1 MTEYGILPSSI
12 QYASPMDGL
21 LNSALSL
28 RGVWILDEQRQKI
41 LFSRRFPTVEKRA
54 LELIRA
60 QQHIGTDE
68 NQSIMLSSS
77 SAQPFVK
84 SLAHHLS
91 ASISDFGDGFLVEYF
106 SLAKKQYETLAAS
119 RSGLSMHAQLFKHSS
134 VHPPKI
140 QSILETVENENH
152 ESLWKVF
159 LKLMEENYAMFSM
172 DTKFVEK
179 YHLEEQIMLSS
190 SMGSDSISAE
200 DEDLAI
206 LLPLEVSTSL
216 NTQNSLTVKSQ
227 SVDRIK
233 SPTNKKGLKSPSGK
247 KHNSSARGFS
257 TKPNNNSPNH
267 INLFG
272 NSGNATSLQTAESDK
287 NVPPHIF
294 PFVSIVVGGV
304 TFVALPLIVPN
315 ASTTTPESFIDFSKL
330 ENTLEYPSISGAFS
344 FLQDLS
350 SNFFLANQKHQ
361 KSSEVTNY
369 MNMYISQC
377 APFGRPIDSAPS
389 NVHLLLTK
397 PFPIDDPELSS
408 LRRPSWKA
416 HSLKFDQQRIHFI
429 IRENIL
435 SAQFDKK
442 DIPDEISCFGS
453 ILCSAEIDGF
463 SDVTVSL
470 SELRNTRHIS
480 VHYCCRD
487 HPDEMSNPG
496 CEYASLSFSPPSGAF
511 VLCKYNI
518 ENVNKPPVRGYYQ
531 MRELADNK
539 VEFLLQLGIDSV
551 DSQFEYCNVIIP
563 FPNRTE
569 VTDISYQAVQG
580 QLTKGKGKNNLVWTI
595 GNKWKT
601 KELSLSGTLTFNQ
614 TSSSDTMAIV
624 KDVSDPFFVNK
635 NSLVRLQYKLLNMS
649 LSGVI
654 IDPKTVSLNSSLKLE
669 AVTIK
674 REIVAEDC
682 VIYNSR
688 GDVRHVQ

>member
-1 MTEYGILPSSI
+1 M
-12 QYASPMDGL
+12 
-21 LNSALSL
+21 
-28 RGVWILDEQRQKI
+28 
-41 LFSRRFPTVEKRA
+41 
-54 LELIRA
+54 
-60 QQHIGTDE
+60 
-68 NQSIMLSSS
+68 
-77 SAQPFVK
+77 
-84 SLAHHLS
+84 
-91 ASISDFGDGFLVEYF
+91 EYF
-106 SLAKKQYETLAAS
+106 RLARKQYETLAAS
-119 RSGLSMHAQLFKHSS
+119 TGGLSMHAQLFKNSTQQ
-134 VHPPKI
+134 PKI
-140 QSILETVENENH
+140 QSSILETTERENN
-152 ESLWKVF
+152 ESSWRVF
-159 LKLMEENYAMFSM
+159 MKLLEENYAIFSM
-172 DTKFVEK
+172 NTKFVEK
-179 YHLEEQIMLSS
+179 YHLEEQLMLLS
-190 SMGSDSISAE
+190 SMGADSISAE
-200 DEDLAI
+200 DEDLSI
-206 LLPLEVSTSL
+206 LLPIEVSTSA
-216 NTQNSLTVKSQ
+216 NTQGGHSSLSVKYQ
-227 SVDRIK
+227 SADRIK
-233 SPTNKKGLKSPSGK
+233 SPTKKGLKSPNGK
-247 KHNSSARGFS
+247 KHSSSARGFS
-257 TKPNNNSPNH
+257 TKSNNNSPSLN
-267 INLFG
+267 NLLPG
-272 NSGNATSLQTAESDK
+272 SGSQISESDK
-287 NVPPHIF
+287 KGSIPTPPYIF

-315 ASTTTPESFIDFSKL
+315 SSVHDSFIEFSKL

-377 APFGRPIDSAPS
+377 APFGRPLDSAPS

-397 PFPIDDPELSS
+397 PFPMDDPELAF

-453 ILCSAEIDGF
+453 VLCSAEIDGF

-470 SELRNTRHIS
+470 SELRNTRHFS

-487 HPDEMSNPG
+487 HPDEMSNTG
-496 CEYASLSFSPPSGAF
+496 CEFASLSFSPPSGAF

-518 ENVNKPPVRGYYQ
+518 ENVSKPPVRGYYQ

-551 DSQFEYCNVIIP
+551 DCQFEYCNVIIP

-614 TSSSDTMAIV
+614 SDTIL

-649 LSGVI
+649 LSGVV